1 VIIRTYLCEECGKEF
16 EVTFDSSEEPDPD
29 CPSCSKVLQWVPGL
43 FSVKT
48 DRSRAVDY
56 TQKMVEQ
63 DYGLTNL
70 NDGSREGD
78 VAYKAPSAPQ
88 TSEREN
94 IERAVREYVAQTTA
108 PVAIPQPP
116 GAAPVTQSVWGAQP
130 AVTMQTQ
137 AVPSSAMLAG
147 ARQGPGSEVNAM
159 ELLQKGIKSG
169 QIPRKERIVAKWSP

>member
-1 VIIRTYLCEECGKEF
+1 VIIRNYLCLDCGKEF

-29 CPSCSKVLQWVPGL
+29 CPSCSKVLQWLPRG
-43 FSVKT
+43 FNITGEKSK
-48 DRSRAVDY
+48 AVDY

-63 DYGLTNL
+63 DFGLTNM

-78 VAYKAPSAPQ
+78 VAYKAPSVPQ

-108 PVAIPQPP
+108 PVALPQPP

-130 AVTMQTQ
+130 VTMQTQ